1 MTKSKFLFKFYYIGT
16 QKYYGSQRQGD
27 ILTIEHTIL
36 KALEKRNY
44 IQKLKD
50 GDFEFASRTD
60 RFVSARGACFTCITQ
75 KEPILMEINSI
86 LPREIG
92 IWAYTEVPLEFSS
105 RYNAIFRHYI
115 YIVSTPMSYL
125 QKISDINVDVMK
137 KACKQLEGHHDF
149 VNFSKREGDLI
160 KSIRDMDS
168 ATLSIQD
175 DYLIFQF
182 KSKSFLRQQIRRMVK
197 KILELGKNEIS
208 YNDFLDLF
216 DKSKVISFQPADP
229 RGLILWD
236 IKFDDKIKF
245 IEDPKAKERRNNF
258 FLTKEFD
265 YGLRYQLFRTLQQD
279 NFSE

>member
-1 MTKSKFLFKFYYIGT
+1 MAKSRFLFKFYYIGT
-16 QKYYGSQRQGD
+16 QKYYGSQRQLD

-44 IQKLKD
+44 IQKLED
-50 GDFEFASRTD
+50 SDFEFASRTD

-105 RYNAIFRHYI
+105 RYNALFRHYI

-125 QKISDINVDVMK
+125 QKTSNINVGIMK
-137 KACKQLEGHHDF
+137 RACKQLEGRHDF
-149 VNFSKREGDLI
+149 VNFFKRERDMI

-175 DYLIFQF
+175 NYLIFQF
-182 KSKSFLRQQIRRMVK
+182 KSKSFLRQQVRRMVK

-208 YNDFLDLF
+208 YDDFLDLF
-216 DKSKVISFQPADP
+216 DNSKVISYQPADP
-229 RGLILWD
+229 KGLILWD
-236 IKFDDKIKF
+236 VRFDDKIKF

-258 FLTKEFD
+258 FLIKELD
-265 YGLRYQLFRTLQQD
+265 YGLRCQLFRTLQQD
-279 NFSE
+279 NFS